1 MVKINT
7 NLFSD
12 VARDVAVNLEA
23 ESEAIKKYQELRA
36 KIQSICSSDYLFQV
50 YDKSLD
56 KYVDSLTAKADRK
69 LLKLISDTIEKYIAE
84 EMKHLKGL
92 QLLYETMTGIS
103 AETKYLSSFLIYNIP
118 LIIFFI

>member
-1 MVKINT
+1 MAKINK

-12 VARDVAVNLEA
+12 VARDIAENFEA

-36 KIQSICSSDYLFQV
+36 KIQSVCSSDYLFKV
-50 YDKSLD
+50 YDRAVD
-56 KYVDSLTAKADRK
+56 KEVDSPTAKADRK
-69 LLKLISDTIEKYIAE
+69 LFKLISDTIEEYIAE

-103 AETKYLSSFLIYNIP
+103 AETK
-118 LIIFFI
+118 